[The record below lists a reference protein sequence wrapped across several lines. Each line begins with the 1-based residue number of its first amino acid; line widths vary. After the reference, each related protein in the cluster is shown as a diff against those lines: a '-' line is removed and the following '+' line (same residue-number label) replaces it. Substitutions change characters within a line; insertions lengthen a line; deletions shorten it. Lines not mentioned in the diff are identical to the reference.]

1 MFNSPRSLVDAL
13 GGYRAVAARL
23 GKRATT
29 IHGYISDRKLPA
41 KFFDAFDRLCV
52 EAGFDSPP
60 RELFGFVELNP
71 HIPTSSSEQDA
82 A

>member
-13 GGYRAVAARL
+13 GGYRTVAARL
-23 GKRATT
+23 GKGATT
-29 IHGYISDRKLPA
+29 IHGYVSDERLPA
-41 KFFDAFDRLCV
+41 KFFDAFDSLCA

-60 RELFGFVELNP
+60 RDLFAFDKLKSKATE
-71 HIPTSSSEQDA
+71 ISEDA